1 MSWGDIPTCK
11 EAGVPTDY
19 VMLRGLFMAPNVTP
33 DQVAFY
39 VDLMKKVRDT
49 PDWKDFMSKGAF
61 NTTALSGAEYVKW
74 LTDAEAMH
82 RQLMSEAGFLA
93 K

>member
-1 MSWGDIPTCK
+1 M
-11 EAGVPTDY
+11 
-19 VMLRGLFMAPNVTP
+19 N
-33 DQVAFY
+33 
-39 VDLMKKVRDT
+39 
-49 PDWKDFMSKGAF
+49 KGAF
-61 NTTALSGAEYVKW
+61 NSTALAGAEYVKW